1 MLEQHLISK
10 YLKKLS
16 KNNSYALN
24 LNDDVFYDKSK
35 KLVLSIDTYN
45 DKVHFPNFQFPD
57 LVIKK
62 IIRSSISDLICKGVK
77 PKFYF
82 LSASGPKGIFN
93 KKSMKIISS
102 SLKDEQKKFNI
113 KISGGDTSLSKNL
126 SFTVVVCGYNKK
138 IIRRNKSKINYDI
151 YVTGYLGDS
160 KFGLYLIKKK
170 IIIRDNNSYKYFI
183 KKYYCPDI
191 PYKYIN
197 IINSYANSSIDISD
211 GLLDDMKKLINK
223 QNLSFKID
231 ILKLPVSPKLK
242 KNLKL
247 KTLLKRNY
255 LFSGDDY
262 QILFTASKRYRKNIL
277 NLSKKMN
284 QKVTIIGEILN
295 KSKKSSLMAGNKNE
309 NIKDY
314 KGYSHE
320 F

>member
-1 MLEQHLISK
+1 
-10 YLKKLS
+10 
-16 KNNSYALN
+16 
-24 LNDDVFYDKSK
+24 
-35 KLVLSIDTYN
+35 
-45 DKVHFPNFQFPD
+45 
-57 LVIKK
+57 
-62 IIRSSISDLICKGVK
+62 
-77 PKFYF
+77 
-82 LSASGPKGIFN
+82 
-93 KKSMKIISS
+93 
-102 SLKDEQKKFNI
+102 
-113 KISGGDTSLSKNL
+113 
-126 SFTVVVCGYNKK
+126 
-138 IIRRNKSKINYDI
+138 
-151 YVTGYLGDS
+151 
-160 KFGLYLIKKK
+160 
-170 IIIRDNNSYKYFI
+170 
-183 KKYYCPDI
+183 
-191 PYKYIN
+191 
-197 IINSYANSSIDISD
+197 
-211 GLLDDMKKLINK
+211 MKKLINK